1 MRGVAAILAGLALLG
16 DAHAAD
22 LSEMVR
28 DLNVIQNRMVTGDL
42 KARDQAAHQFDVIE
56 KMIATIEPEEWA
68 AERNQRAA
76 IIYLLCGGAPA
87 GLREIHEAEF
97 AAGKLGPLLGLSV
110 EYAEGRDGGVP
121 KAILDI
127 DARQLPPMLGGHL
140 ALVQG
145 SALTGENN
153 ARAIE
158 LFDLARLFMPGSLI
172 EEAALRREIA
182 ILDPIRDVG
191 KVSLLSTRYVSKY
204 SASPYVQNFW
214 DVLRRATIADPNF
227 LPRAPK
233 FEPTFA
239 KAPSGE
245 RVAYYMTIARL
256 AILAGD
262 FVQARRKL
270 EQAEQTATHPS
281 TLKKIALYRGV
292 LAALTQEGGA
302 PELTGEEIGRLDK
315 HDSALLGIASSVTTG
330 LAARAQSPA
339 PTTEEDYEMAAAV
352 RQAIAN
358 SDELLKRADP
368 K

>member
-1 MRGVAAILAGLALLG
+1 MRGVAAIVAGLALLG

-28 DLNVIQNRMVTGDL
+28 DLNVIQNRMVTGDVT
-42 KARDQAAHQFDVIE
+42 ARDQAARQFDLIE
-56 KMIATIEPEEWA
+56 KTIAAVEPDEWGT
-68 AERNQRAA
+68 ERIQRAV

-97 AAGKLGPLLGLSV
+97 DAGKLGPLLGASI

-121 KAILDI
+121 KPILDI
-127 DARQLPPMLGGHL
+127 DARHLPPMLGGHL

-158 LFDLARLFMPGSLI
+158 LFDLARLFMPGSLV

-182 ILDPIRDVG
+182 ILDPVRDVG
-191 KVSLLSTRYVSKY
+191 KVSLLSARYVSKY
-204 SASPYVQNFW
+204 SASPYAPNFW

-227 LPRAPK
+227 LPRAPQ
-233 FEPTFA
+233 FEPIFG
-239 KAPSGE
+239 KGPSGE
-245 RVAYYMTIARL
+245 KAAFYLTVSRL
-256 AILAGD
+256 EILAGD
-262 FVQARRKL
+262 FDQARRTLDKAAQ
-270 EQAEQTATHPS
+270 EATHPS
-281 TLKKIALYRGV
+281 TVKKIALYRGL
-292 LAALTQEGGA
+292 LAALSQDGGA
-302 PELTGEEIGRLDK
+302 PALTAEEIARLDK
-315 HDSALLGIASSVTTG
+315 QDSALFGIASSVTTG
-330 LAARAQSPA
+330 LAVRAQPPA
-339 PTTEEDYEMAAAV
+339 TPTEDSYEMAATV
-352 RQAIAN
+352 RQAIAK